1 MAWGRW
7 LVLFA
12 GDVAEN
18 VSNLLTLRVTLSP
31 PNPSE
36 IFGAKAAAYMD
47 GVETVFR
54 TSVFKYLELLIRY
67 GRRRTG
73 RMVAGF
79 TAMMDKYGY
88 DYMRSW
94 QHSDEESDQA
104 IQEGKLKSEF
114 DYKPGENPM
123 NIIIT
128 NAVEYAEYVENKVGM
143 TEIGQLPVL
152 VPYFEQYIGEN
163 MEIFKE
169 NAARDGFDSGDFGDL
184 TDFGAPEAT

>member
-1 MAWGRW
+1 MEA
-7 LVLFA
+7 
-12 GDVAEN
+12 DV
-18 VSNLLTLRVTLSP
+18 SKLLTLKVTLSP

-36 IFGAKAAAYMD
+36 VFGEKAAAYMD

-67 GRRRTG
+67 GRRKTG

-79 TAMMDKYGY
+79 TSMMDDYGY

-94 QHSDEESDQA
+94 QHSDEESSEA
-104 IQEGKLKSEF
+104 VQEGKQLSTY

-123 NIIIT
+123 NIVIT

-143 TEIGQLPVL
+143 TEIGQLPIL

-163 MEIFKE
+163 METFMKNASDGLTKVTLE
-169 NAARDGFDSGDFGDL
+169 N
-184 TDFGAPEAT
+184 